1 MRSSRTTMAA
11 APSIGA
17 TRACTYDSTPIA
29 STRTRARLIRLG
41 RSDGHSRADVRL
53 DFEHM
58 AIDRS
63 VVEKAAGLARI
74 ALTPDEVER
83 FTGQLSVVLTAVERL
98 KDVDTEKVSPTASV
112 LPVSNVMREDE
123 IRPGLSREEALANA
137 PKGGRDG
144 EFFRVQQV
152 LEERP

>member
-1 MRSSRTTMAA
+1 
-11 APSIGA
+11 
-17 TRACTYDSTPIA
+17 
-29 STRTRARLIRLG
+29 
-41 RSDGHSRADVRL
+41 
-53 DFEHM
+53 M

-63 VVEKAAGLARI
+63 LVEKAAGLARI

-83 FTGQLSVVLTAVERL
+83 FTGQLSVVLKAVARL
-98 KDVDTEKVSPTASV
+98 AEVDTEKVSPTASV

-123 IRPGLSREEALANA
+123 IRPGLARDEALANA

>member
-1 MRSSRTTMAA
+1 
-11 APSIGA
+11 
-17 TRACTYDSTPIA
+17 
-29 STRTRARLIRLG
+29 
-41 RSDGHSRADVRL
+41 
-53 DFEHM
+53 M

-83 FTGQLSVVLTAVERL
+83 FTGQLSVVVRSVERL
-98 KDVDTEKVSPTASV
+98 KEVDTEKVSPTASV

-123 IRPGLSREEALANA
+123 IRPDLSRAEALGNA

-144 EFFRVQQV
+144 EFVRVQV
-152 LEERP
+152 VMPERRYARMRVAVTG

>member
-1 MRSSRTTMAA
+1 
-11 APSIGA
+11 
-17 TRACTYDSTPIA
+17 
-29 STRTRARLIRLG
+29 
-41 RSDGHSRADVRL
+41 
-53 DFEHM
+53 M

-74 ALTPDEVER
+74 ALTADEVE
-83 FTGQLSVVLTAVERL
+83 LSVVLHAAARL
-98 KDVDTEKVSPTASV
+98 SEVDTEKVSPTASV

-123 IRPGLSREEALANA
+123 IRPGLSRDDALANA

>member
-1 MRSSRTTMAA
+1 
-11 APSIGA
+11 
-17 TRACTYDSTPIA
+17 
-29 STRTRARLIRLG
+29 
-41 RSDGHSRADVRL
+41 
-53 DFEHM
+53 M

-83 FTGQLSVVLTAVERL
+83 FTGQLSVVLAAVERL
-98 KDVDTEKVSPTASV
+98 KAVDTEKVSPTASV
-112 LPVSNVMREDE
+112 LPVSHVMREDE

-144 EFFRVQQV
+144 EFFRVQAV
-152 LEERP
+152 LEERPWESFLGRSGKPRTSCGSVSSALSSLLRPRASRLTPTATTRGCIWTMSTRAGR

>member
-1 MRSSRTTMAA
+1 
-11 APSIGA
+11 
-17 TRACTYDSTPIA
+17 
-29 STRTRARLIRLG
+29 
-41 RSDGHSRADVRL
+41 V
-53 DFEHM
+53 
-58 AIDRS
+58 AIDRA

-74 ALTPDEVER
+74 ALTPEEVER

-98 KDVDTEKVSPTASV
+98 KEVDTERVSPTASV

-144 EFFRVQQV
+144 EFFRVQPV

>member
-1 MRSSRTTMAA
+1 
-11 APSIGA
+11 
-17 TRACTYDSTPIA
+17 
-29 STRTRARLIRLG
+29 
-41 RSDGHSRADVRL
+41 
-53 DFEHM
+53 
-58 AIDRS
+58 
-63 VVEKAAGLARI
+63 
-74 ALTPDEVER
+74 
-83 FTGQLSVVLTAVERL
+83 VVLTAVERL

-123 IRPGLSREEALANA
+123 IRPGLTREEALANA